1 MDTLNT
7 TSVIDKKDWIAGL
20 DKGLAL
26 LQTFDEHNSR
36 QTATQAGL
44 RCGLSRT
51 AARRYLLTLL
61 HLGYVATDGKLF
73 WLSPKIMRLGQAY
86 LDSARLPRI
95 VQPSL
100 QRLAM
105 NTQEISFVAVL
116 DGYELVYVARN
127 GPTRSMNTSFALGA
141 RVPGHVTSAG
151 VVLMAY
157 LGEAAVD
164 EWLATTRLPTFTAH
178 TITDPQRL
186 REEMARTRQQGWGIS
201 EQQLDLAYR
210 GVAVPLRDHRG
221 QVVASLSVSMPIQ
234 FETAQEAVDR
244 VLPLLKEV
252 AQSLRPL
259 L

>member
-1 MDTLNT
+1 MDTVNST
-7 TSVIDKKDWIAGL
+7 PPIDKKDWIAGL

-157 LGEAAVD
+157 LGEEAVD

-186 REEMARTRQQGWGIS
+186 REEMARIRQQGWGMS

>member
-186 REEMARTRQQGWGIS
+186 REEMARIRQQGWGIS

-234 FETAQEAVDR
+234 FETAQEAVGR

>member
-1 MDTLNT
+1 MDAVNP
-7 TSVIDKKDWIAGL
+7 TSPIDKKDWIAGL

-61 HLGYVATDGKLF
+61 NLGYVATDGKLF

-157 LGEAAVD
+157 LGEEAVD

-186 REEMARTRQQGWGIS
+186 REEMARIRQQGWGMS

>member
-1 MDTLNT
+1 MNT
-7 TSVIDKKDWIAGL
+7 VNSTPPIDKKDWIAGL

-61 HLGYVATDGKLF
+61 NLGYVATDGKLF

-157 LGEAAVD
+157 LGEEAVD

-186 REEMARTRQQGWGIS
+186 REEMARIRQQGWGMS

>member
-1 MDTLNT
+1 MDTVNST
-7 TSVIDKKDWIAGL
+7 PPIDKKDWIAGL

-157 LGEAAVD
+157 LGEEAVD

-186 REEMARTRQQGWGIS
+186 REEMAHIRQQGWGMS

>member
-1 MDTLNT
+1 MNT
-7 TSVIDKKDWIAGL
+7 AHATPTIDKKDWIAGL

-151 VVLMAY
+151 VLLMAF
-157 LGEAAVD
+157 LGPERVD

-178 TITDPQRL
+178 TITDPVRI
-186 REEMARTRQQGWGIS
+186 REDMARIRQQGWAMS

-221 QVVASLSVSMPIQ
+221 QVVAALSVSMPIQ

>member
-7 TSVIDKKDWIAGL
+7 TTAIDKKDWIAGL

-178 TITDPQRL
+178 TITDSQRL
-186 REEMARTRQQGWGIS
+186 REEMARIRQQGWGIS